1 MARGT
6 KRARALSPKHEPP
19 SSPLS
24 PLSPSPGPTDEKD
37 DIVVSPPVAKKRKQ
51 FASSQAKKLKQLAE
65 FSGSTPFPHYPGPTP
80 QDAADVLSVLAQ
92 AHPNHASARK
102 APADSAT
109 ANSASTCGA
118 VRDVIDALI
127 GTILSQ
133 NTSGRNSTAAK
144 RSLDETF
151 GRHGFKA
158 IAEAPREAVVDAIRM
173 GGLANRK
180 AGIIQGMLRAVYAKH
195 GVYSLQHLSKLPDT
209 EAMAELC
216 GYDGV
221 GPKTASCVLLF
232 ALGRDSF
239 AVDTHVYRLSKVLRW
254 VPQSADRVRTQLHLD
269 VRIPGHLKYGL
280 HVLMVAHGKACKGCK
295 GDGNRTEPCV
305 LKKYMR
311 ERKGVNEDDTAHAV
325 EKAEEVEDSD
335 DTVPHKAL

>member
-1 MARGT
+1 MPAGT
-6 KRARALSPKHEPP
+6 KRP
-19 SSPLS
+19 
-24 PLSPSPGPTDEKD
+24 DEEKED
-37 DIVVSPPVAKKRKQ
+37 VAVSPPAAKKRKQ
-51 FASSQAKKLKQLAE
+51 DGSSQAKKLKQLAD
-65 FSGSTPFPHYPGPTP
+65 FSDTSPFPDYPAPTP
-80 QDAADVLSVLAQ
+80 QDAADVHYVLAH

-102 APADSAT
+102 APVDSAT
-109 ANSASTCGA
+109 ANSAATCGA
-118 VRDVIDALI
+118 VRDALDALI

-144 RSLDETF
+144 RSLDQTF

-180 AGIIQGMLRAVYAKH
+180 AEVIQGMLRAVHSKH
-195 GVYSLQHLSKLPDT
+195 GTYSLQHLSSLPDT

-216 GYDGV
+216 SYDGI

-239 AVDTHVYRLSKVLRW
+239 AVDTHVYRLSKLLHW

-295 GDGNRTEPCV
+295 GDGNRTASCV

-311 ERKGVNEDDTAHAV
+311 ERKGISEDNTTHV
-325 EKAEEVEDSD
+325 AEEAEKVEADEG
-335 DTVPHKAL
+335 TV